1 MYPPGLSAVSI
12 LVRRIDFSSA
22 GTDDLEALYHAC
34 QPAEFGRNGENV
46 LDDSYRK
53 AGKMDPTSFSTLVDP
68 HSLGI
73 YDQVSKALLTQSF
86 ATKDME
92 LYKLNIYGE
101 KSAHEGGQLVLR
113 HRDKEWTVDFTEK
126 FMTKSEPSVC
136 FIAFFGD
143 IEHEVLPVTSGYRVT
158 LAYNLYQWHAI
169 LADDTRGAAVLL
181 VAPAVNAH
189 TSLVDLVS
197 DKSKL
202 PNGGY
207 LGFGLAHEYVHTSRK
222 LLELLLGQLK
232 GSDRVLADVCD
243 ALGLRYSLRLLY
255 RGIVDQQ
262 LNLITTNE
270 LDVKHDPAVLVEDS
284 TDKFHIMRAL
294 RGLGIE
300 QVEGVDLIGSPWK
313 FDPSLFEWD
322 ETVDNVG
329 SPVFPDP
336 ESGKIREGCLD
347 WVSTLRRIVREP
359 VTQVLE
365 VTPMASESVAI
376 NSPILR
382 YGNEATLDFFYGTA
396 CMLIAVDPA
405 KSRKPLVV

>member
-1 MYPPGLSAVSI
+1 MFGS
-12 LVRRIDFSSA
+12 LVVVF
-22 GTDDLEALYHAC
+22 
-34 QPAEFGRNGENV
+34 P
-46 LDDSYRK
+46 
-53 AGKMDPTSFSTLVDP
+53 
-68 HSLGI
+68 
-73 YDQVSKALLTQSF
+73 
-86 ATKDME
+86 
-92 LYKLNIYGE
+92 
-101 KSAHEGGQLVLR
+101 SAHEGGQLVLR

-126 FMTKSEPSVC
+126 FMTQSEPSVC

-158 LAYNLYQWHAI
+158 LTYNLYHNLST
-169 LADDTRGAAVLL
+169 LARCSSRLRPISTE
-181 VAPAVNAH
+181 
-189 TSLVDLVS
+189 TSVGRSGERQVQT
-197 DKSKL
+197 
-202 PNGGY
+202 
-207 LGFGLAHEYVHTSRK
+207 AEWRISRIRSCPRICPHK
-222 LLELLLGQLK
+222 PQTARARRSETLK
-232 GSDRVLADVCD
+232 GSDRALADVCD
-243 ALGLRYSLRLLY
+243 ALGLRFSLRLLY

-322 ETVDNVG
+322 ERVDNVG

-336 ESGKIREGCLD
+336 ESSKIREGCLD

-365 VTPMASESVAI
+365 VTPMASESVDI

-382 YGNEATLDFFYGTA
+382 YGNQATLDFFYGTA

-405 KSRKPLVV
+405 KSRKPLVVQ